1 MTKPSPNSSSAADL
15 PVVVPRSEHPISRK
29 QIDERVLKV
38 LYRLQRNGYKAY
50 LVGGSVRDLLL
61 GRQPKDFDVAT
72 DATPE
77 QVKQL
82 FRNCFLVGRRF
93 RLAHIRFSGNYVV
106 EVATFRR
113 QPQPE
118 ELPQNPEDQFLVAE
132 NMFGTPEEDA
142 FRRDFTINGLF
153 YNIDDFSI
161 IDYLGGLEDLKARRL
176 RVIGDPMVRFT
187 EDPVRMLRALE
198 FSARLNFSLDEPIR
212 EAIYLRAPLIAEAA
226 PARIRE
232 ELMELLR
239 HRVAGPVLSRA
250 QSLGLL
256 IHLLAGY
263 EGEPETFAVLEQID
277 GRAAG
282 KPIEEYFALA
292 ALFLFRFRHA
302 CEVQEVETVGE
313 AVRIANLLLLPHCGY
328 FRIANAVR
336 HNARELLVGFFR
348 LARGRGRR
356 GERRFLQ
363 HPFTSRSVELFSL
376 WSEVSG
382 IHQVL
387 AADWRE
393 VLNADP
399 GSTVNKE
406 QPQVARRRPRRRRRS
421 GGKPEGAPK

>member
-1 MTKPSPNSSSAADL
+1 MTKPFPNSSSVADF

-38 LYRLQRNGYKAY
+38 LYRLHRHGYKAY

-61 GRQPKDFDVAT
+61 GRQPKDFDIAT
-72 DATPE
+72 DATPD

-93 RLAHIRFSGNYVV
+93 RLAHVRFSGNYVI

-118 ELPQNPEDQFLVAE
+118 DLPQNPDDHFLVAE
-132 NMFGTPEEDA
+132 NIFGTPEEDA
-142 FRRDFTINGLF
+142 SRRDFTVNGLF

-161 IDYLGGLEDLKARRL
+161 IDYVGGLEDLAARRL

-232 ELMELLR
+232 EIMELLR
-239 HRVAGPVLSRA
+239 HCVAGPVLSRA

-256 IHLLAGY
+256 THLLAGY
-263 EGEPETFAVLEQID
+263 EGEPETFALLEKID
-277 GRAAG
+277 QRTAAG
-282 KPIEEYFALA
+282 TAIEEYFALA
-292 ALFLFRFRHA
+292 ALFLHRFRHA
-302 CEVQEVETVGE
+302 CEVQEVDTVGD
-313 AVRIANLLLLPHCGY
+313 AVRIANMLLLPHCGY

-336 HNARELLVGFFR
+336 HNTRELLVGFYR
-348 LARGRGRR
+348 LGRGRGRR

-363 HPFTSRSVELFSL
+363 HPFTSRSLELFCL
-376 WSEVSG
+376 WSEAG
-382 IHQVL
+382 GLQQDL
-387 AADWRE
+387 AADWR
-393 VLNADP
+393 AAFSGDA
-399 GSTVNKE
+399 GSPVKE
-406 QPQVARRRPRRRRRS
+406 KPQGPRRRPRRRRRS